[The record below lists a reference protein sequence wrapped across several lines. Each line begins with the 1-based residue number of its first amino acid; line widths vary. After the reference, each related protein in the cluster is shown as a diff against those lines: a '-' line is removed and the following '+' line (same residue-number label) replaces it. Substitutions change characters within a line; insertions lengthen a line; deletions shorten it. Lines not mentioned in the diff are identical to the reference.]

1 MILLPVQVTYQHHL
15 RNSYRPSFLW
25 SLRRASRSRV
35 SRASASSRHSC
46 ACGNSASARI
56 VTGCVAPMTRRALAR
71 TSVRMAS
78 ASRTSSRG
86 ASTYERG
93 GCHSAGFV
101 DGALSVEACQA
112 TCQANRD
119 CRYFSYHVDR
129 PDKRCHLCKDDRPH
143 PKCFSSAARAADPTL
158 HECYWGPKYCRRDDL
173 GTRPD
178 GKREPILSHRGH

>member
-1 MILLPVQVTYQHHL
+1 MTS
-15 RNSYRPSFLW
+15 N
-25 SLRRASRSRV
+25 ASRRV
-35 SRASASSRHSC
+35 EGQWGGAS
-46 ACGNSASARI
+46 G
-56 VTGCVAPMTRRALAR
+56 ALSEDLHRVLGLIAR
-71 TSVRMAS
+71 T
-78 ASRTSSRG
+78 RG
-86 ASTYERG
+86 ASRLKLVSYRKLAQFILPG

-101 DGALSVEACQA
+101 DGAMSVEACQA

-178 GKREPILSHRGH
+178 GKRKPIISFREPRAT